1 MTITFLGASGTV
13 TGSKYLLELDQHKI
27 MVDCGLFQGLKEL
40 RLLNWDEPSFK
51 AGDVNA
57 VLLTHAHLDHCGY
70 LPRLVR
76 MGFHGKVYAS
86 EPTIELVRCILED
99 SARIQEEEAQR
110 ANQQGY
116 SRHHPALP
124 LYTVQDAKD
133 TMQLFQ
139 PVKEGEWI
147 TINPS
152 VTARFQYNGHIIGS
166 TFIEVEAGGLRFV
179 FSGDIGRQNDWLLY
193 PPKRPS
199 RADVLFI
206 ESTYGGA
213 NHPPA
218 DSIVQT
224 LCDDVVKTVQ
234 AGGSVFIPSFAVER
248 AQLVMVL
255 LARLRKQGRIPK
267 IPMIL
272 DSPMGREVL
281 SVFDHTMQWH
291 RLSKEECEELQTMFT
306 IVTEYRQT
314 MEWRN
319 YPHPMIVIA
328 GSGMLTGGR
337 MLNYLET
344 RASDPNNL
352 LLFVGYQAEGTRG
365 RKLLE
370 GDRDMK
376 IYGATVRCNM
386 QLDRIEGL
394 SAHADQD
401 GLLDWISEIKETPRH
416 IFIVHGEKAQSESLQ
431 RAMLSARNWKAEL
444 PSLGMRVDI

>member
-13 TGSKYLLELDQHKI
+13 TGSKYLLEWNQSRI
-27 MVDCGLFQGLKEL
+27 MVDCGLFQGLKDL
-40 RLLNWDEPSFK
+40 RLLNWDPPSFN
-51 AGDVNA
+51 AGYVNA

-76 MGFHGKVYAS
+76 MGFHGKIYAS
-86 EPTIELVRCILED
+86 EPTMELVRYILED
-99 SARIQEEEAQR
+99 SARIQEEEAER

-124 LYTVQDAKD
+124 LYTVQDARD
-133 TMQLFQ
+133 TLRLFQ
-139 PVKEGEWI
+139 PVKEGEW
-147 TINPS
+147 TAINQS
-152 VTARFQYNGHIIGS
+152 VSARFQYNGHIIGS
-166 TFIEVEAGGLRFV
+166 TFIEVEADGKHFV

-193 PPKRPS
+193 PPKRPT

-213 NHPPA
+213 HHPPA
-218 DSIVQT
+218 DSILQT
-224 LCDDVVKTVQ
+224 LRNYIVKTIEG
-234 AGGSVFIPSFAVER
+234 GGSVFIPSFAVER

-255 LARLRKQGRIPK
+255 LAKLRKQGLIPK

-281 SVFDHTMQWH
+281 AVFDHTQKWH
-291 RLSKEECEELQTMFT
+291 RLSKEECAELQKMFT
-306 IVTEYRQT
+306 IVTEYRET
-314 MEWRN
+314 MEWRM

-365 RKLLE
+365 KKLLE

-376 IYGATVRCNM
+376 IYGSMVRCNM
-386 QLDRIEGL
+386 HIERIEGL

-401 GLLDWISEIKETPRH
+401 GLLDWVSEIAEAPRRV
-416 IFIVHGEKAQSESLQ
+416 FIVHGEKTQSEALQ
-431 RAMLSARNWKAEL
+431 EALLRTRNWKAEL
-444 PSLGMRVDI
+444 PSLGLRVDI